1 MCTKVFSREMYIK
14 NKRIKCDK
22 TKILTR
28 VQPFAEK
35 KVNKKSKKE
44 AMCLILASNHEM
56 ETNQAV
62 LADIIL
68 I

>member
-35 KVNKKSKKE
+35 KVNKK
-44 AMCLILASNHEM
+44 
-56 ETNQAV
+56 
-62 LADIIL
+62 
-68 I
+68 